1 MSRIT
6 IPATLKTAPAPSQPL
21 ARGATQPTPTSD
33 VAFTPTVKHIQ
44 QRKGSRGA
52 YARLEAAGGFDTAI
66 TPELAAFIAE
76 QRSFFLATANAAGQ
90 PYIQHRGGPPGF
102 LKVVDPRTLGFVD
115 FKGNRQFITQGNLSD
130 NPSAF
135 LFMIDFATRRRIKI
149 WGTARVVEDDA
160 ALLRQLMPAD
170 YRARAEQV
178 ILFTVA
184 AWDENCPQHIPQRFE
199 ADSVAREIDERDRR
213 IAKLEAELG
222 AARRQLC
229 T

>member
-1 MSRIT
+1 MSSIRCRET
-6 IPATLKTAPAPSQPL
+6 PMKQQQRPA
-21 ARGATQPTPTSD
+21 SD
-33 VAFTPTVKHIQ
+33 VAFTPTVKHVQ
-44 QRKGSRGA
+44 QRKGSRAA
-52 YARLEAAGGFDTAI
+52 YARREADGGFDTVI
-66 TPELAAFIAE
+66 TPELAEFIAG

-102 LKVVDPRTLGFVD
+102 LKVVDARTLGFVD

-135 LFMIDFATRRRIKI
+135 LFMIDFATRRRIKL
-149 WGTARVVEDDA
+149 WGTARVVEDDT
-160 ALLRQLMPAD
+160 ALLRRLMPPD

-178 ILFTVA
+178 ILFTVT
-184 AWDENCPQHIPQRFE
+184 AWDENCPQHIPRRFE
-199 ADSVAREIDERDRR
+199 AEIVAREIDERDRR

-222 AARRQLC
+222 AARRQRC

>member
-1 MSRIT
+1 MSSIRCRET
-6 IPATLKTAPAPSQPL
+6 PMKQQQTPA
-21 ARGATQPTPTSD
+21 SD
-33 VAFTPTVKHIQ
+33 VAFTPTVKHVQ
-44 QRKGSRGA
+44 QRKGSRAA
-52 YARLEAAGGFDTAI
+52 YARREADGGFDTVI
-66 TPELAAFIAE
+66 TPELAEFIAG

-102 LKVVDPRTLGFVD
+102 LKVVDARTLGFVD

-135 LFMIDFATRRRIKI
+135 LFMIDFATRRRIKL
-149 WGTARVVEDDA
+149 WGTARVVEDDT
-160 ALLRQLMPAD
+160 ALLRRLMPPD

-178 ILFTVA
+178 ILFTVT
-184 AWDENCPQHIPQRFE
+184 AWDENCPQHIPRRFE
-199 ADSVAREIDERDRR
+199 AEIVAREIDERDRR

-222 AARRQLC
+222 AARRQRC